1 MLTLGQLSPEEVR
14 KELIHTFEAGQ
25 HAYVHLSLFGIDI
38 SITKA
43 VVFLWIGAAV
53 TFLIMFVG
61 SRVMKNRPG
70 AYEVLVEEMDGF
82 GGNSLAGQMGE
93 EGKKFFPYTLTLVV
107 FLLRSEE

>member
-14 KELIHTFEAGQ
+14 KEIIHTFEAGQ

-61 SRVMKNRPG
+61 SRLLKNRPG
-70 AYEVLVEEMDGF
+70 AYQVLVEEIYGF
-82 GGNSLAGQMGE
+82 RRNRLAGQLDRKSVVS
-93 EGKKFFPYTLTLVV
+93 GKGG
-107 FLLRSEE
+107 